1 MKMIMLLMMAFDGAS
16 ESAPDVQLLD
26 FSAGYCGPCQQ
37 MVPILQRMEHA
48 GFPIR
53 QIDIAEDPELTKRF
67 KVDRIPTLVLLVEGK
82 EVRRFVGLTG
92 EDELRRAMNKA
103 ASELSETRTAAADVA
118 APAEIPESEGKV
130 PAERPEVLRVPE
142 KRSLSDMFR
151 RMVGKGQD
159 ASSSGPTL
167 RGQDPA
173 SAANQSSDA
182 MKSAFAATVRI
193 RVAGKSTEKDEYLQD
208 VGTGTIVH
216 SATGEAIILTC
227 AHLFL
232 NIAVKDAVV
241 DVEVFED
248 GKAVSY
254 PGKLVG
260 GDHDADIALLRIRTS
275 RTFPV
280 ATLSAKIAEA
290 TPGQPMVSFGC
301 DEGADPTPLEMK
313 LVDINRYDGPPM
325 FICTT
330 DPVRGRSGGGLFSTS
345 GQLLGVCSCADRKT
359 KEGLYAAHAAI
370 LELVSYCELQQI
382 LKPTA
387 AGGGEDPSEM
397 FRDQLEKPASKGAQP
412 SPKIAEVPTPK
423 TSQLDSDKFSDF
435 VEVSPDALLEQP
447 GTAPSVAPKTAGLSA
462 QPAVASTSTGP
473 EITITIDDKIPG
485 AQKRTIVIPKA
496 SAWMLEMLTGEPAEA
511 APAITTALRPAI
523 IRAGQNQILR

>member
-1 MKMIMLLMMAFDGAS
+1 
-16 ESAPDVQLLD
+16 
-26 FSAGYCGPCQQ
+26 
-37 MVPILQRMEHA
+37 
-48 GFPIR
+48 
-53 QIDIAEDPELTKRF
+53 
-67 KVDRIPTLVLLVEGK
+67 
-82 EVRRFVGLTG
+82 
-92 EDELRRAMNKA
+92 
-103 ASELSETRTAAADVA
+103 
-118 APAEIPESEGKV
+118 
-130 PAERPEVLRVPE
+130 
-142 KRSLSDMFR
+142 MFR

-159 ASSSGPTL
+159 A
-167 RGQDPA
+167 RQW
-173 SAANQSSDA
+173 SDA
-182 MKSAFAATVRI
+182 ARPGSCCGGGSDFRCNEAAFAATVRI

-275 RTFPV
+275 KIFPV
-280 ATLSAKIAEA
+280 ATLSPKIAEA

-301 DEGADPTPLEMK
+301 DEGADPTPLDMK

-330 DPVRGRSGGGLFSTS
+330 DPVRGRSGGGLFSAS

-359 KEGLYAAHAAI
+359 KEGLYAAHGAI
-370 LELVSYCELQQI
+370 LELVSYCELKEI

-387 AGGGEDPSEM
+387 ASGGEDPSEM
-397 FRDQLEKPASKGAQP
+397 FRDQLEKPASKGAP
-412 SPKIAEVPTPK
+412 PTPGLLMHHRRRLRSWTQK
-423 TSQLDSDKFSDF
+423 NSVTSSKSHRMHYLNILVLLRQLHQKLLGFPHSLRWHRPP
-435 VEVSPDALLEQP
+435 PDRKSQSRLMTRFRGHRRERL
-447 GTAPSVAPKTAGLSA
+447 
-462 QPAVASTSTGP
+462 
-473 EITITIDDKIPG
+473 
-485 AQKRTIVIPKA
+485 
-496 SAWMLEMLTGEPAEA
+496 
-511 APAITTALRPAI
+511 
-523 IRAGQNQILR
+523 